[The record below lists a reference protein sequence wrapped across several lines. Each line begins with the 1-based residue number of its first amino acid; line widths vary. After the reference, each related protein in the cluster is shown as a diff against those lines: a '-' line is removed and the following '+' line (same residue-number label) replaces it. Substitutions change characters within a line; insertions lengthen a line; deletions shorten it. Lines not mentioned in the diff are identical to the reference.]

1 MRCRDMSTSF
11 SDIEEIRKLRY
22 GVHNADLD
30 IGVGGEDRLTR
41 NVSDSDSV
49 RRQNRGLILGALRSG
64 GPQSR
69 TALAGITGL
78 SHASVTAIMQD
89 LLAQRIVEELTSH
102 ERTDG
107 RVRGRPATLVGF
119 RRAAAY
125 VALFEIDV
133 NRLRASLVDYSGV
146 LVDRIETAISP
157 STFAETPPGGFFAAH
172 LDSLRGRTPQAVR
185 TLRRIAISVQGIL
198 NPDNSGLK
206 WSPIA
211 SLAGSSFAHDLAR
224 DSGLPV
230 ALYKRGRLLAE
241 GTRWLDPGLL
251 QSSVATVFVGST
263 VAMGLSL
270 HGHITGR
277 SEGGATEFGHMNH
290 MPNGALCRCG
300 MRGCIEAYA
309 ADYGILRTSYSVPET
324 TPPAPSVPA
333 QQFDALIQRAEAG
346 DRDATHGFNLAGRA
360 IGYGLSR
367 MMAMFDPSH
376 ILIVGPGARAL
387 DLFRPEVEAALSSS
401 LVCKI
406 NGLPKI
412 LAHPDEREPIFRGL
426 MMKTLSTLDQ
436 TDFAALET
444 GSRV

>member
-1 MRCRDMSTSF
+1 M
-11 SDIEEIRKLRY
+11 
-22 GVHNADLD
+22 
-30 IGVGGEDRLTR
+30 TR

-49 RRQNRGLILGALRSG
+49 RRQNRGLILSALRSG

-69 TALAGITGL
+69 TGLAGDTGL

-89 LLAQRIVEELTSH
+89 LLAQRIVEELTSS

-107 RVRGRPATLVGF
+107 RMRGRPATLVGF
-119 RRAAAY
+119 HRGAAY
-125 VALFEIDV
+125 VALLEVDV

-146 LVDRIETAISP
+146 LVDRIETAILP
-157 STFAETPPGGFFAAH
+157 STFAQTAPSEFLALH
-172 LDSLRGRTPQAVR
+172 LESLRERTPQAAQ

-198 NPDNSGLK
+198 NADGSGLK

-211 SLAGSSFAHDLAR
+211 GVAGSSFAHDLAEN
-224 DSGLPV
+224 SGLPV
-230 ALYKRGRLLAE
+230 SLYKRGRLLAE
-241 GTRWLDPGLL
+241 GTRWLDPALHD
-251 QSSVATVFVGST
+251 SSVATVFVGST

-290 MPNGALCRCG
+290 VPNGALCRCG

-324 TPPAPSVPA
+324 TPPAPAVPA
-333 QQFDALIQRAEAG
+333 QQFEALIQRAEAG

-367 MMAMFDPSH
+367 MLAMFDPTH

-387 DLFRPEVEAALSSS
+387 DLFRPEIEAALSSS
-401 LVCKI
+401 LVCNI

-426 MMKTLSTLDQ
+426 MMKTLSALDQ
-436 TDFAALET
+436 TDFAALEA
-444 GSRV
+444 GSSVQRRA